1 MINTVL
7 FDLDG
12 TLLPLDQ
19 ALFVKRYFGALARY
33 SAAATGIEAAAFMD
47 GVSAGTRAM
56 LLNDGSATN
65 RDRFWDCFCSHMG
78 GAVSIEAL
86 EPLFERFYETE
97 FEAACEAAQ
106 KSEAA
111 RKSVDLLKEKGYTV
125 ALATNPLFPPVAVKK
140 RLSWAGLSYA
150 DFAHVTTYDNSRFCK
165 PNPGYFKDIL
175 DLLQKE
181 PSECLMVGNDA
192 ADDMSAREAGLGV
205 FLVTDCLVNEKG
217 LPVEDFRR
225 GSLEEFFGFAE
236 ELPEVK

>member
-19 ALFVKRYFGALARY
+19 ELFVKRYFGALARCG
-33 SAAATGIEAAAFMD
+33 AAATGREAAAFID
-47 GVSAGTRAM
+47 GVWAGTGAM
-56 LLNDGSATN
+56 LFNDGNATN
-65 RDRFWDCFCSHMG
+65 RDRFWDSFCARMG
-78 GAVSIEAL
+78 GGVSAEAL

-97 FEAACEAAQ
+97 FEAAREAAQ
-106 KSEAA
+106 KNEAA

-140 RLSWAGLSYA
+140 RLSWAGLDYA

-175 DLLQKE
+175 ALLQKE

-192 ADDMSAREAGLGV
+192 ADDMGAREAGLSV

-217 LPVEDFRR
+217 LPIEGFRQ
-225 GSLEEFFGFAE
+225 GSLTEFYGYVK
-236 ELPEVK
+236 EL